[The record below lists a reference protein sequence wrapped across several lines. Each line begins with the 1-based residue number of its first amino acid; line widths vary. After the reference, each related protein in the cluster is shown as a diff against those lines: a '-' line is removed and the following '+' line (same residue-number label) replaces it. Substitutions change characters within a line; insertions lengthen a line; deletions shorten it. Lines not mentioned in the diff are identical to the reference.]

1 MWKWRDGRKRGLPS
15 SRGEFFPLFLFN
27 LLRPRHAHINPY
39 LFSYR
44 IKMRKAARRGVPY
57 SHLLETDPQIAQA
70 YDFEFEFGGGLQVA
84 HEEEDEE
91 EAEAVERVE

>member
-1 MWKWRDGRKRGLPS
+1 MEEREGGRAREVS
-15 SRGEFFPLFLFN
+15 FFLFSFSTFSV
-27 LLRPRHAHINPY
+27 PRHAHINQY

-44 IKMRKAARRGVPY
+44 IKTRKAARRGVPY
-57 SHLLETDPQIAQA
+57 SHLLEADPQIAQA
-70 YDFEFEFGGGLQVA
+70 YDFEFEFDGGLQVA